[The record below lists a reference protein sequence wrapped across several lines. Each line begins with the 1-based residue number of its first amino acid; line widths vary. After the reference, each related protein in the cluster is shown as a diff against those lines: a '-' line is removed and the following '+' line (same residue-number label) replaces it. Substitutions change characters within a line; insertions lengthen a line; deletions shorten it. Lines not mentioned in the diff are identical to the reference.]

1 MMTFLYGT
9 LFYTNILGD
18 SKKTSSHLSSTELC
32 IDDRNCW
39 CMSLGNSDCLW
50 YSAWGHKETAIHFV
64 LMRTDV
70 KNGSVNS
77 EAATEGVLRCSYQF
91 RNFYRNATVAG
102 RSTTLL
108 KQTLAQVLFHEFCEI
123 SKNTF
128 FIEHLWWL
136 LFVFVKLQAHKLAL
150 LINFNIKPM
159 TSQTLPR
166 LSNF

>member
-1 MMTFLYGT
+1 MTFLYGT

-18 SKKTSSHLSSTELC
+18 SKKTSSHLSSTEFC

-64 LMRTDV
+64 LMRADV

-102 RSTTLL
+102 QSTTLL
-108 KQTLAQVLFHEFCEI
+108 KQTLAQLLFYEFCEI

-150 LINFNIKPM
+150 LIDFNIKPM
-159 TSQTLPR
+159 TCQTLPR